1 MSRRRSNIAYWIALV
16 AALAFTVIVCLKRK
30 TLAEGSSL
38 EWLIGG
44 AVFLAILIHEL
55 LDSLH
60 PRSSTSSPPKT
71 RQPVAEVVIP
81 ESPKA
86 QSATASNSHSGHEH
100 KLSGHLT

>member
-71 RQPVAEVVIP
+71 RQTEVVIP